1 MIQPFFWLLTKL
13 KPNIMVR
20 LYGSL
25 QFENRETREKLEY
38 VPLINYEKGI
48 KNMLG
53 EIE

>member
-25 QFENRETREKLEY
+25 QFENRETKEKLEY
-38 VPLINYEKGI
+38 DPLVNYEKGI

-53 EIE
+53 DEK